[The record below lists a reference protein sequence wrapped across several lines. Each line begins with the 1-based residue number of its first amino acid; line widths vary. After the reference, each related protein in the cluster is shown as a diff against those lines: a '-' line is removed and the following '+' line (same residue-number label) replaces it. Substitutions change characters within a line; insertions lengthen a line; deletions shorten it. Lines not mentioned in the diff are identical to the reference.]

1 MNEEHQDYRTLVNLR
16 LIAQV
21 AIYYNS
27 SKQNIEDYRDMD
39 YKSLEQMATVHLM
52 YWKKELHNLIF
63 NGMNCNERC
72 V

>member
-1 MNEEHQDYRTLVNLR
+1 MNRENHDYRTLANLK

-27 SKQNIEDYRDMD
+27 SKHNIAVYRDMD
-39 YKSLEQMATVHLM
+39 CQTLEQMATEHLM

-63 NGMNCNERC
+63 NGMNCNERYE
-72 V
+72 